1 MFGTD
6 VILEDIQE
14 DNQQKTKWIIYRIEE
29 GWFTI
34 TLQTDNNENWI
45 FLTANTNMRL
55 TIEGNR
61 ETLNFLK
68 RNNTGQ
74 LISKELFAILDFFQK
89 MKITIQS

>member
-34 TLQTDNNENWI
+34 TLQTDNNENHI
-45 FLTANTNMRL
+45 YLTANTNMRL

-61 ETLNFLK
+61 ETLNVPK
-68 RNNTGQ
+68 RNTRKSGP
-74 LISKELFAILDFFQK
+74 
-89 MKITIQS
+89 QSYER

>member
-34 TLQTDNNENWI
+34 TLQTDNNENHI
-45 FLTANTNMRL
+45 YLTANTNMRL
-55 TIEGNR
+55 SIEGNR
-61 ETLNFLK
+61 ETLNFFK
-68 RNNTGQ
+68 RNTTGQ
-74 LISKELFAILDFFQK
+74 LIQKEL
-89 MKITIQS
+89 